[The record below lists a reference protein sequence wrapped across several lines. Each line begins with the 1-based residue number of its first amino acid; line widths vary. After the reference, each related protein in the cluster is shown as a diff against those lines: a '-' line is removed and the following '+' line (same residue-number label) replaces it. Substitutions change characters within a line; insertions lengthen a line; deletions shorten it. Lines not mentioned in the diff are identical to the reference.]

1 MVKTKKV
8 LAVVLSVI
16 LLFSCFVVGSSA
28 LTYSPSKTTGEFK
41 VIATADKTTVAPGD
55 VVIFSLAL
63 DPGSYSDLGAFGN
76 VISYNANQVTP
87 CDVSGNPTTTNTA
100 FRTWQNSCANWT
112 NPAATCNFNYA
123 ISQLA
128 ANFTADEKAYYTK
141 NVLYMGTVYTAN
153 GAVNTAG
160 NGWNPTA
167 GEVYMTF
174 QMKVADSVQPGDE
187 IWVGLHEASFLK
199 GTSYFQPCGGTRF
212 SNDVYDLTNSMV
224 KLTVASATEPSI
236 IKDGGSQIRF
246 RGISQTGA
254 AADYQGEFDVRT
266 VAKISEADFAA
277 KFTDEATAIEKITDI
292 GFVYARTSKVAD
304 FNLEKAKQVAQGAD
318 IAGYTKKQ
326 ISHIQ
331 HTAGNDYQFTCLVE
345 NIPDADKTDSLNALA
360 YVCFNGEWIFADAKI
375 FADFTE
381 LYGRMPQ

>member
-1 MVKTKKV
+1 MKIVRKLLSVV
-8 LAVVLSVI
+8 LAISMIIGVVSVMA
-16 LLFSCFVVGSSA
+16 SA
-28 LTYSPSKTTGEFK
+28 LAPDTAIDMYLASDKATYKQGDIITLTVSQQTIPEVG
-41 VIATADKTTVAPGD
+41 ATYNGGVF
-55 VVIFSLAL
+55 VIFYDSN
-63 DPGSYSDLGAFGN
+63 YFE
-76 VISYNANQVTP
+76 
-87 CDVSGNPTTTNTA
+87 PTTTSIEAADHNVVGIAPGFLVNDSTVGKYSGTMPTINNWNA
-100 FRTWQNSCANWT
+100 AVQINAVDDSVDLDCTTRTDLVSIPLKVKADAPNGT
-112 NPAATCNFNYA
+112 TVLGYA
-123 ISQLA
+123 EEAYIDYIAYSNDA
-128 ANFTADEKAYYTK
+128 ANGGIQGYDDDYGF
-141 NVLYMGTVYTAN
+141 GTTYN
-153 GAVNTAG
+153 YGFN
-160 NGWNPTA
+160 N
-167 GEVYMTF
+167 
-174 QMKVADSVQPGDE
+174 
-187 IWVGLHEASFLK
+187 
-199 GTSYFQPCGGTRF
+199 
-212 SNDVYDLTNSMV
+212 
-224 KLTVASATEPSI
+224 LTVTIGETAAASI

-246 RGISQTGA
+246 RGISQTGT

-304 FNLEKAKQVAQGAD
+304 FNLETAKQVAQGAD

-360 YVCFNGEWIFADAKI
+360 YVCFDGEWIFADAKI